1 MSEINTYKLIKEKLQ
16 AIPNQRLKGSLF
28 EKVCKRFLE
37 EHDSAN
43 EYESIELWSDWKLR
57 GNKSDCGIDMVIQTT
72 SKEYIAVQC
81 KFHQDSVSLNELA
94 TFFTQLQS
102 GVGEV
107 RFKKGIIITTS
118 NLTSNAQQAIEQ
130 IRSTGMGIDIDEINE
145 EDFIYSRIDWEKF
158 DPTQT
163 QGELPLCDKKR
174 PRPHQ
179 TEAIEKTKEYFSDPK
194 NVRGKLIMA
203 CGTGKTYTSLKIME
217 SLEPKIMLF
226 LAPSIALLSQT
237 FREYAQEKSDPF
249 YASIVCSD
257 DKTGQ
262 SKKNKSKNEDNDDIK
277 FSELPLKPSTRL
289 EDILSVYEKA
299 KQENKR
305 FIIFSTYQS
314 ALRIK
319 EAQERGLDKI
329 DLMICDEAHRTVGAM
344 FSTNERDDKNAF
356 TLCHSDG
363 NIKAKQRL
371 YMTATPKVY
380 SEDSQT
386 KAKESGNLV
395 YSMDD
400 AEIFGEEIYT
410 LNFEKAIALDLL
422 TDYKVII
429 LAVRSENLSGV
440 TNSVNKKISQLNA
453 EGTKLDKKLINNEFV
468 CKIIGTHKGLA
479 KQDLI
484 ALDDENK
491 EDNDLQ
497 DKTDTI
503 PSKRAI
509 SFCKSIKTS
518 KNIKDSFQTIIE
530 CYDEELK
537 KKSFKNLE
545 ISIDHIDGTM
555 NCKVRL
561 DKLETLNQPE
571 QNTCKVLS
579 NARCLS
585 EGVDVPALDSIVFFD
600 GKSAMVDIIQAVGRV
615 MRKAKGKKRGYIIL
629 PIALEESEI
638 KNLNK
643 AVNNTNFKNIW
654 KVLKALRSHDSRL
667 VDEATFR
674 EKIKVFGSDD
684 ESNTDDEELDE
695 ESQKDKNEP
704 NEKSKQAQKT
714 LFDAIF
720 LQDLANA
727 MYNVMPTKLGDRN
740 YWENFAKKTGNIART
755 LNKRLNALFDKNPE
769 IFDNF
774 LTSLREN
781 IHQNIKEDEALD
793 MIVSH
798 IITKPIFDAI
808 FGENIKN
815 PIAKSLDKMVLK
827 LSDLGLEGETKDLK
841 NLYES
846 VKTEAARAKSQKSQ
860 QELIKNLYD
869 TFLKTA
875 FRKQSEKLG
884 IVYTPME
891 VVDFILR
898 ATNGI
903 LKKHF
908 HTDFN
913 DQNITIF
920 DPFTGTGSFI
930 ARLLA
935 KENDLISDG
944 TLKEKFQNH
953 LFAFDIVLLSYYI
966 ALINITQAAQN
977 RDSSLKNFKNIA
989 LTDSLDYLEEKSAKE
1004 AFPLFEDLKENKQIK
1019 STMEKKDIRVIIGN
1033 PPYSAGQKSQNDN
1046 NQNLSH
1052 PKLEKKVRETYGQN
1066 SKAKNKGGTTRDT
1079 LIQSIRMASDVLKD
1093 KGVLGFVV
1101 NGGFIDAKS
1110 ADGFRKCVVKEFSHL
1125 YALNLRGN
1133 QRTSGEVSKKEG
1145 GKIFDSGSR
1154 ATIAIIFFVKDK
1166 SVQNSAIHYY
1176 EVEDY
1181 LTREAK
1187 LNLLANFENL
1197 ESVPFSAITPN
1208 NKGDWINQRSE
1219 EFETLIPLKRD
1230 QKLQND
1236 SIFDLN
1242 SMGVASGRDPWVYN
1256 FSQNTLKQSVQTCID
1271 TYHADLKRFNENFRE
1286 GFKQRT
1292 QGVVEAKDLY
1302 KHLNDREITTDATKI
1317 SWTHSLKQGFIKNE
1331 NLLASSME
1339 CIRLALY
1346 RPFNKQWL
1354 YWDKN
1359 LNEEQ
1364 YQYQWAKIFPDNNA
1378 YNVVI
1383 NTGCGNGKAF
1393 SALISDFIS
1402 DYSLILPN
1410 QAYPLYYYDERG
1422 NRYYAIS
1429 GYALNLFRRHYQDNS
1444 ITEEEIFYY
1453 IYAIFHHKG
1462 YVEKYKNSLTK
1473 EAPRIALSKDFK
1485 ALFILGKELADLHLN
1500 YESGEMYTSVEYKTL
1515 MNAEIEGY
1523 YDVSKMTKKGDSI
1536 IYNQNITIT
1545 KIPKKAFDY
1554 VVNGKSAI
1562 DWVVERYQI
1571 TIDSKKGKGSLIK
1584 NNPNDYAGGKYV
1596 FELLCRIIKL
1606 SVKSVDLIEKIS
1618 EKGFE

>member
-1 MSEINTYKLIKEKLQ
+1 M
-16 AIPNQRLKGSLF
+16 
-28 EKVCKRFLE
+28 
-37 EHDSAN
+37 
-43 EYESIELWSDWKLR
+43 
-57 GNKSDCGIDMVIQTT
+57 
-72 SKEYIAVQC
+72 
-81 KFHQDSVSLNELA
+81 
-94 TFFTQLQS
+94 
-102 GVGEV
+102 
-107 RFKKGIIITTS
+107 
-118 NLTSNAQQAIEQ
+118 
-130 IRSTGMGIDIDEINE
+130 
-145 EDFIYSRIDWEKF
+145 
-158 DPTQT
+158 
-163 QGELPLCDKKR
+163 
-174 PRPHQ
+174 
-179 TEAIEKTKEYFSDPK
+179 
-194 NVRGKLIMA
+194 
-203 CGTGKTYTSLKIME
+203 
-217 SLEPKIMLF
+217 
-226 LAPSIALLSQT
+226 
-237 FREYAQEKSDPF
+237 
-249 YASIVCSD
+249 
-257 DKTGQ
+257 
-262 SKKNKSKNEDNDDIK
+262 
-277 FSELPLKPSTRL
+277 
-289 EDILSVYEKA
+289 
-299 KQENKR
+299 
-305 FIIFSTYQS
+305 
-314 ALRIK
+314 RIK

-344 FSTNERDDKNAF
+344 YSTNERDDKNAF
-356 TLCHSDG
+356 TLCHSDE
-363 NIKAKQRL
+363 NIKATKRL

-380 SEDSQT
+380 SESSKA
-386 KAKESGNLV
+386 KAKEKDNV
-395 YSMDD
+395 IYSMDD
-400 AEIFGEEIYT
+400 AQTFGEEIYT

-440 TNSVNKKISQLNA
+440 TNSVNKKISQLEA
-453 EGTKLDKKLINNEFV
+453 KGTKLDKKLINNEFV
-468 CKIIGTHKGLA
+468 CKIVGTHKGLA
-479 KQDLI
+479 KQDVI
-484 ALDDENK
+484 ALDDENQ
-491 EDNDLQ
+491 EDNDL
-497 DKTDTI
+497 KNKADTFV
-503 PSKRAI
+503 SQRAI
-509 SFCKSIKTS
+509 SFCKSIQTS
-518 KNIKDSFQTIIE
+518 KNIKDSFETIME

-537 KKSFKNLE
+537 KKSFKNLQ
-545 ISIDHIDGTM
+545 INIDHVDGTM

-561 DKLETLNQPE
+561 DKLENLNQFEP
-571 QNTCKVLS
+571 NTCKVLS

-585 EGVDVPALDSIVFFD
+585 EGVDVPALDSVIFFD
-600 GKSAMVDIIQAVGRV
+600 GRSAMVDIIQAVGRV
-615 MRKAKGKKRGYIIL
+615 MRKAKNKKRGYIIL

-638 KNLNK
+638 KNLNE

-674 EKIKVFGSDD
+674 EKIKIFGSDD
-684 ESNTDDEELDE
+684 AKNPDDEEEL
-695 ESQKDKNEP
+695 QKDKTEHQNDPKE
-704 NEKSKQAQKT
+704 AQKT
-714 LFDAIF
+714 LFDAIL

-727 MYNVMPTKLGDRN
+727 VYNVMPTKLGDRN
-740 YWENFAKKTGNIART
+740 YWENFAEKTGSIART

-769 IFDNF
+769 IFQNF

-808 FGENIKN
+808 FGENIQN

-908 HTDFN
+908 NTDFN

-935 KENDLISDG
+935 KENDFISDG
-944 TLKEKFQNH
+944 ALKEKFLNH

-977 RDSSLKNFKNIA
+977 RDKTLGNFKNIA
-989 LTDSLDYLEEKSAKE
+989 LTDSLDYLEEKSAKGG
-1004 AFPLFEDLKENKQIK
+1004 FPLFEDLKENKEIK
-1019 STMEKKDIRVIIGN
+1019 STMEQKNIRVIIGN
-1033 PPYSAGQKSQNDN
+1033 PPYSASQKSQNDN

-1052 PKLEKKVRETYGQN
+1052 PKLEKWVKETYGKD

-1110 ADGFRKCVVKEFSHL
+1110 ADGFRKCVAKEFSHL

-1133 QRTSGEVSKKEG
+1133 QRTSGEVSQKEG

-1181 LTREAK
+1181 LTREDK
-1187 LNLLANFENL
+1187 LNWLANFENL
-1197 ESVPFSAITPN
+1197 DSVPFSAITPN
-1208 NKGDWINQRSE
+1208 AKGDWINQRSE

-1230 QKLQND
+1230 KKLQND
-1236 SIFDLN
+1236 SIFDIN
-1242 SMGVASGRDPWVYN
+1242 SMGVTSGRDPWVYN

-1271 TYHADLKRFNENFRE
+1271 AYHADLKRFNERFRE
-1286 GFKQRT
+1286 AFKQRT
-1292 QGVVEAKDLY
+1292 AKDKGIKPADRY

-1317 SWTHSLKQGFIKNE
+1317 SWTDGLKNKLINNKN
-1331 NLLASSME
+1331 LQASSME
-1339 CIRLALY
+1339 HMRLALY
-1346 RPFNKQWL
+1346 RPFNRQWL
-1354 YWDKN
+1354 YWDKDWIN
-1359 LNEEQ
+1359 R
-1364 YQYQWAKIFPDNNA
+1364 QWKFSKIFPDNNA
-1378 YNVVI
+1378 CNVVI
-1383 NTGCGNGKAF
+1383 NTGCGNGKTF

-1402 DYSLILPN
+1402 DYSLISPN

-1462 YVEKYKNSLTK
+1462 YLEKYKNSLTK

-1485 ALFILGKELADLHLN
+1485 ALSTLGKELAELHLN
-1500 YESGEMYTSVEYKTL
+1500 YESGEMHESVKHNLLE
-1515 MNAEIEGY
+1515 NAEVEGY
-1523 YDVSKMTKKGDSI
+1523 YDVVKMTKKGDRI
-1536 IYNQNITIT
+1536 IYNNHITIT

-1562 DWVVERYQI
+1562 DWVVERYSI
-1571 TIDSKKGKGSLIK
+1571 TTDKDSLIE
-1584 NNPNDYAGGKYV
+1584 NNPNDYAGGKYI
-1596 FELLCRIIKL
+1596 FELLCRVIKL